1 MYTFVS
7 KNLLHGT
14 TYFVSCFKIVKGSC
28 KSCEKILSKLFCKM
42 LNPPF
47 QTFSFSWNAWQ
58 KTSPQKIFI
67 TIASISHKCNMC
79 NMKCNSIK
87 VENRIAIY
95 LLDWLIF
102 CYNLRQ
108 VNQFFSLS
116 NPTNNLSV
124 NLVSWDYLCF
134 CLNTML
140 WWRIPISIH
149 TKLRLYFDFN
159 QSNCYHISIIEY
171 HVKITLVGGLI
182 ELFHF
187 LTDYYI

>member
-1 MYTFVS
+1 MFYFHVEYFVS
-7 KNLLHGT
+7 KNLCMYIHSE
-14 TYFVSCFKIVKGSC
+14 TYFVSCLKIVKGSFKKVC
-28 KSCEKILSKLFCKM
+28 CGKILSKLFCKM
-42 LNPPF
+42 LKPPF
-47 QTFSFSWNAWQ
+47 QTFSFFLEMCYKETSSPK
-58 KTSPQKIFI
+58 KTIYIYYQ
-67 TIASISHKCNMC
+67 CNMC

-134 CLNTML
+134 CFEYNALMKNTKY
-140 WWRIPISIH
+140 S
-149 TKLRLYFDFN
+149 Y
-159 QSNCYHISIIEY
+159 
-171 HVKITLVGGLI
+171 
-182 ELFHF
+182 
-187 LTDYYI
+187 

>member
-1 MYTFVS
+1 MYVH
-7 KNLLHGT
+7 NV
-14 TYFVSCFKIVKGSC
+14 TYFVSCFKIVKGSFKC
-28 KSCEKILSKLFCKM
+28 AKICCGKILSKLFCKM
-42 LNPPF
+42 LKPPF
-47 QTFSFSWNAWQ
+47 QTFSFSWNVLQRDLSSLHQ
-58 KTSPQKIFI
+58 KTIYIYYQ
-67 TIASISHKCNMC
+67 CNMC

-140 WWRIPISIH
+140 WWRILSIH

-159 QSNCYHISIIEY
+159 QSNCYHISINEY

>member
-1 MYTFVS
+1 MDD
-7 KNLLHGT
+7 T
-14 TYFVSCFKIVKGSC
+14 TYFVSCFKIEKGSC

-42 LNPPF
+42 LKPPF
-47 QTFSFSWNAWQ
+47 QTFSFSWNVLQ
-58 KTSPQKIFI
+58 RNLFTKRKTIYIYYQ
-67 TIASISHKCNMC
+67 CNMC

-140 WWRIPISIH
+140 WWRILISIH

-187 LTDYYI
+187 LTDCYI

>member
-1 MYTFVS
+1 MLWE
-7 KNLLHGT
+7 NP
-14 TYFVSCFKIVKGSC
+14 FKVVLQNVKA
-28 KSCEKILSKLFCKM
+28 
-42 LNPPF
+42 
-47 QTFSFSWNAWQ
+47 TFSNFFFFLKYITKKPLHQ
-58 KTSPQKIFI
+58 EKTIYIYYQ
-67 TIASISHKCNMC
+67 CNMC
-79 NMKCNSIK
+79 DMKCNSIK
-87 VENRIAIY
+87 VENRIAIC

-102 CYNLRQ
+102 CYHLRQ

-116 NPTNNLSV
+116 NPTICQSILCHGTISASV
-124 NLVSWDYLCF
+124 
-134 CLNTML
+134 LNTML
-140 WWRIPISIH
+140 WWRILISIH